1 MKKPLNL
8 ALAVVV
14 LLVALAM
21 AAVAAWQRADA
32 TVDRLLMV
40 ALACVT
46 VAAVHLLPALT
57 KRRIVWPL
65 WAGCFVVA
73 IYGHA
78 GFFVFAST
86 KLGEARESRSA
97 QSTATIRH
105 RESIE
110 ASLATI
116 KARPLAMVAAQV
128 LRTQDGD
135 KLAALHIEL
144 DEAKRIANLRDEL
157 VRLDASAASNAVTG
171 YVTDPVTFQV
181 ATMMDIS
188 ERTVML
194 ILNLSMAALIEL
206 VGMVLWL
213 ELVKP
218 KNVASNPESNA
229 SNLESNAQIEG
240 PLSPIDCLRSAVKLG
255 QCKPTVAGI
264 RRFMECGQVRAMH
277 MRREL

>member
-8 ALAVVV
+8 VLAVVV

-32 TVDRLLMV
+32 TVDRLLLV
-40 ALACVT
+40 ALGCVT
-46 VAAVHLLPALT
+46 VAAVHLLPVLS

-65 WAGCFVVA
+65 WVGCFVIA

-86 KLGEARESRSA
+86 KLGEAREIRSA
-97 QSTATIRH
+97 QVIATIRH

-157 VRLDASAASNAVTG
+157 VRLDASAASNAATG

-181 ATMMDIS
+181 ATLAGMS
-188 ERTVML
+188 ERSVML
-194 ILNLSMAALIEL
+194 VLNLFMAALIEL

-218 KNVASNPESNA
+218 EGEASIASNA
-229 SNLESNAQIEG
+229 SNVENNAQIEG

>member
-32 TVDRLLMV
+32 TVDRLLLV
-40 ALACVT
+40 ALGCVT
-46 VAAVHLLPALT
+46 VAAVHLLPSLT
-57 KRRIVWPL
+57 KRRIMWPL

-78 GFFVFAST
+78 GFFAFAST
-86 KLGEARESRSA
+86 QLGEAREIRSA
-97 QSTATIRH
+97 QSNATTRH

-116 KARPLAMVAAQV
+116 KARPLAQVAAQV
-128 LRTQDGD
+128 LRTNDGD

-157 VRLDASAASNAVTG
+157 VRLEGTTASNAATG
-171 YVTDPVTFQV
+171 YVTDPVTYQV
-181 ATMMDIS
+181 AILAGIS
-188 ERTVML
+188 ERSVML
-194 ILNLSMAALIEL
+194 VLNLFMAALIEL

-213 ELVKP
+213 ELVKAD
-218 KNVASNPESNA
+218 NVASNASNA
-229 SNLESNAQIEG
+229 SNAPTEGLLSHIE
-240 PLSPIDCLRSAVKLG
+240 SPIDFLRSAVNDG

-264 RRFMECGQVRAMH
+264 RQFLGCGQVRAMH